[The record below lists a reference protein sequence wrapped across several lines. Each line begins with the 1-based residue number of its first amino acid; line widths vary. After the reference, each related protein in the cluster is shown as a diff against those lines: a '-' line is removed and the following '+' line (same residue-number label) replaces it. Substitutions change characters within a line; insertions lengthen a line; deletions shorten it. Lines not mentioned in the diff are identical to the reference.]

1 MSNINPTHL
10 KVSDRLMLGLLTIF
24 ASLILISSFTNLGP
38 VYLSDEVHYAAKAA
52 HLAGQSNLLSSS
64 WHAGY
69 SLTLVP
75 IFKLFGI
82 QKTTWVAVTAFNLIL
97 LLGSIGFWFSSLQH
111 FGISKT
117 KSLLLSISSLVC
129 FSVWG
134 FTAWM
139 FVNPW
144 MQLIIA
150 MMSRWLLIKHFYR
163 QLFAI
168 TITSAFAYWIHPTG
182 LLIAASA
189 WLIVIANL
197 ASNKQRSQLKSIGSI
212 LFGLLITGLLV
223 LLYQAIHSK
232 INISMGGDGG
242 HYGKQISSYL
252 FEFQQDTTQTFAEV
266 STALIN
272 GIANISIATYG
283 YGILFFAGLT
293 EFRRTELTQ
302 ARQSQLKIFAFIT
315 LSTIALL
322 LFSSLLAI
330 NEAEQYQHMLHQ
342 RYFAPIIQ
350 ALWILGLSQWL
361 NHENRG
367 NLPLRLTL
375 TISPVLGALII
386 GSVFWDYNKRF
397 SIIDTMSSGS
407 SLFSNALNSE
417 HEALA
422 GLAIGSVLII
432 VVQIMAWRPKL
443 VIAGVISSVAGWT
456 MNQTRANVLS
466 GGSGR
471 PVLINEIKRVSK
483 DNNICLAA
491 IPTRL
496 ISGQSNNLYELYL
509 SSPNI
514 QRLVH
519 KRETYQEYNNFFDPD
534 VRLCEY
540 IVAPLDLHLTRDRKD
555 LEPIN
560 RQLNRCQLN
569 HVDDRYGWGLYQC
582 SGHAESGQQLSPAGF
597 RLASTG
603 TWVQALPAGI
613 RPLRVFSDQAFSHE
627 KNWINYAT
635 LINKDGRVKIRPCES
650 IQSKHS
656 KNKCNQNKT
665 IKIAKAGDTPLY
677 WGLYLNNLEPGNHQL
692 LISDFKVYKGRV
704 TIEVIDER
712 LHQIKKKD
720 FSTTTRNATVPF
732 QIHSDQKQ
740 IEIRIMAT
748 KDSQFSLPT
757 YFVITS

>member
-1 MSNINPTHL
+1 MHNINPTHL

-38 VYLSDEVHYAAKAA
+38 IYLSDEVHYAAKAA

-75 IFKLFGI
+75 IFKFFGI
-82 QKTTWVAVTAFNLIL
+82 QQTTWVAVTAFNLL
-97 LLGSIGFWFSSLQH
+97 LLLASIGFWFSTLQH

-129 FSVWG
+129 FGVWG

-150 MMSRWLLIKHFYR
+150 MMARWLLMKHKFK

-168 TITSAFAYWIHPTG
+168 TLTSGFAYWLHPTG
-182 LLIAASA
+182 LLITACA
-189 WLIVIANL
+189 WLVVIADL
-197 ASNKQRSQLKSIGSI
+197 ASHRQMRQLKSLGSI
-212 LFGLLITGLLV
+212 LLGLFMTGLLI

-252 FEFQQDTTQTFAEV
+252 FEFQQDTAQTLAEV

-272 GIANISIATYG
+272 GLANLSIATYG
-283 YGILFFAGLT
+283 YGILFFTALIHFKTKGLAQPKT
-293 EFRRTELTQ
+293 NLIKVST
-302 ARQSQLKIFAFIT
+302 FIAST
-315 LSTIALL
+315 TIALL

-330 NEAEQYQHMLHQ
+330 NEAGQYQHMLHQ
-342 RYFAPIIQ
+342 RYFAPMIQ

-361 NHENRG
+361 HHEQRE
-367 NLPLRLTL
+367 NLLLRLTV

-397 SIIDTMSSGS
+397 SIIDAMSSGS

-456 MNQTRANVLS
+456 MNQTRANALS

-471 PVLINEIKRVSK
+471 PVLIDEIKRISK
-483 DNNICLAA
+483 DKNICLAA

-496 ISGQSNNLYELYL
+496 ISGQSNNLYEFYL

-540 IVAPLDLHLTRDRKD
+540 IVAPLDLHLTRNRKD

-569 HVDDRYGWGLYQC
+569 RVDGRYGWGLYQC
-582 SGHAESGQQLSPAGF
+582 SKHAESNQQLSPAGF

-603 TWVQALPAGI
+603 TLVQALPAGI

-627 KNWINYAT
+627 KDWINYGT
-635 LINKDGRVKIRPCES
+635 LANKDGRVKIRPCES
-650 IQSKHS
+650 IQSNHF
-656 KNKCNQNKT
+656 KNKCNQNKA

-677 WGLYLNNLEPGNHQL
+677 WGLYLNNLKPGNYQL
-692 LISDFKVYKGRV
+692 LISDFKVYKGLV

-720 FSTTTRNATVPF
+720 FSTTTRNASVPF